1 MSTEISNLING
12 YKTFYK
18 KYFQDQS
25 QLFNEFLIH
34 GQQPKIL
41 FIACCDSRVD
51 PAIVTNSKPGEIFV
65 VRNIANLVPPYQED
79 GGYHGIS
86 AALEFAVQVLS
97 VHHIVIF
104 GHSQCGGIASL
115 FNDQNNIEQK
125 KSFINTWMEIA
136 LPAYKKIGKEYSHV
150 SSQEKITLCEQES
163 LCNSLKNLETFPWIS
178 EKIKNNTLTTHA
190 WYFDLENGIIKSFN
204 KEKKNFEKL

>member
-1 MSTEISNLING
+1 MASEINNLING
-12 YKTFYK
+12 YKIFHK
-18 KYFQDQS
+18 KYFQEHS
-25 QLFNEFLIH
+25 ALFNELFLY

-51 PAIVTNSKPGEIFV
+51 PAIVTSSKPGEIFV

-115 FNDQNNIEQK
+115 FNNKNSTVVK
-125 KSFINTWMEIA
+125 KSFIETWMEIA
-136 LPAYKKIGKEYSHV
+136 EPAYKKIDEKYSNV
-150 SSQEKITLCEQES
+150 SQQEKITLCEQES
-163 LCNSLKNLETFPWIS
+163 LCNSLKNLETFAWIK

-190 WYFDLENGIIKSFN
+190 WYFDLATGVIKTFN
-204 KEKKNFEKL
+204 KDKNIFETL

>member
-1 MSTEISNLING
+1 MASEINNLING
-12 YKTFYK
+12 YKIFHK
-18 KYFQDQS
+18 KYFQDHS
-25 QLFNEFLIH
+25 TLFNEFLMY

-86 AALEFAVQVLS
+86 AALEFAVQVIA

-115 FNDQNNIEQK
+115 FNNENSTTNK
-125 KSFINTWMEIA
+125 KSFIQTWMEIA
-136 LPAYKKIGKEYSHV
+136 QPAYKKIEKDYSHV
-150 SSQEKITLCEQES
+150 SDQEKITRCEQES
-163 LCNSLKNLETFPWIS
+163 LCNSLKNLETFPWIN
-178 EKIKNNTLTTHA
+178 EKIKNNKISTHA
-190 WYFDLENGIIKSFN
+190 WYFDLATGIIKTFS
-204 KEKKNFEKL
+204 KDKNVFEKL